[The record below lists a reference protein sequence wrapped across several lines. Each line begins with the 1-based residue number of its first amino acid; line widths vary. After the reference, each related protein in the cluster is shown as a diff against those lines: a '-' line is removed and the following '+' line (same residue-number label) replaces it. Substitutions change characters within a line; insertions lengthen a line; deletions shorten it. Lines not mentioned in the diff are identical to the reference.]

1 MLSLI
6 LPSICAG
13 GITLLLISYWIKVCH
28 KWNLFE
34 SLDDRKKHKHKI
46 PTMGGLG
53 IFAGIYISFILFGQD
68 SISYQMRFVLASS
81 MLLFFTGFFD
91 DLIEIAASKKLMVQ
105 ICSALLISYGGMRFH
120 SLFGLF
126 GIEDIPV
133 WAQYLTTVLFVVLIT
148 NAYNLVDGIDGLAG
162 SLGMLSSMIFG
173 AIFLIHHESNLAL
186 LSFCMAGALFGFL
199 VYNFNP
205 AKIFMGDTGSLI
217 VGFLLAVQAVNC
229 LSINSLTPGLIVVSP
244 TLVAGVLFIP
254 VYDVAR
260 VSMIRILIGYSPFR
274 PDRNHVHHMIMSQ
287 GFGQRV
293 TAMIILIINSTFV
306 VMSVV
311 FSNLDINL
319 FLIMAVCLGMITI
332 NTLVMSHL
340 ASIWPKLGGKV
351 YNKQVITA

>member
-1 MLSLI
+1 MINYI

-13 GITLLLISYWIKVCH
+13 AIALVLISYWIKVCH

-34 SLDDRKKHKHKI
+34 SLDDRKKHKHQI
-46 PTMGGLG
+46 PTMGGIG
-53 IFAGIYISFILFGQD
+53 IFAGIYFSFILFGND

-91 DLIEIAASKKLMVQ
+91 DLIEISASKKLLIQ
-105 ICSALLISYGGMRFH
+105 ISAALLISYGGMRFN

-126 GIEDIPV
+126 GIEEIPV
-133 WAQYLTTVLFVVLIT
+133 WCQYLTTVIFVVLIT

-162 SLGMLSSMIFG
+162 SLGMLSSLIFG
-173 AIFLIHHESNLAL
+173 SIFILQHQTELAL
-186 LSFCMAGALFGFL
+186 LSFCMAGALLGFL

-217 VGFLLAVQAVNC
+217 VGFLLAIHAINC
-229 LSINSLTPGLIVVSP
+229 LAINNLTPGSIVISP
-244 TLVAGVLFIP
+244 SLVVAILFVP

-260 VSMIRILIGYSPFR
+260 VSMIRILTGYSPFR

-293 TAMIILIINSTFV
+293 TAMIILIINSMFV
-306 VMSVV
+306 VMSVI
-311 FSNLDINL
+311 FSNLNINL

-332 NTLVMSHL
+332 NTLVMSYL
-340 ASIWPKLGGKV
+340 ANIWGKLGGKI
-351 YNKQVITA
+351 YNKHVLTA